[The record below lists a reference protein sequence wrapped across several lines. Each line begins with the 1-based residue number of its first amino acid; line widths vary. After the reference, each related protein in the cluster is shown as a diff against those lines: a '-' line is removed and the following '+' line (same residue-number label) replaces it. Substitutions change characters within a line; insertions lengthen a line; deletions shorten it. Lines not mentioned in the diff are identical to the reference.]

1 MHSRIIIALSN
12 NNVVLLTGG
21 LLFLCLLVN
30 MTIIASPTPT
40 PQTILIMSTA
50 EPLSSLPADGPPGSQ
65 GASYLQ
71 QPPKAKAVEGEDV
84 VFSLFFK
91 AWCGWSTGCG
101 EGEVVCAEF
110 GGKEECSTRQR
121 DGGGWVCWP
130 CDFVWW
136 SVWGRSIHDTKE
148 YFGGGSRP
156 VFVCLHINTLNCSS
170 GRRDQTQ
177 HSQRAGWERIR
188 GAKILV

>member
-1 MHSRIIIALSN
+1 MIYILVMRPMHSRIIIALSN

-71 QPPKAKAVEGEDV
+71 QPPKSKAVEGEDV
-84 VFSLFFK
+84 VFPCFLKRDVDEVLAVEKVRWYVQSL
-91 AWCGWSTGCG
+91 
-101 EGEVVCAEF
+101 EGRKNVLQGNETVEDEF
-110 GGKEECSTRQR
+110 AGRVILSGDLSEGDLSMTLRNI
-121 DGGGWVCWP
+121 
-130 CDFVWW
+130 
-136 SVWGRSIHDTKE
+136 SVEDQGL
-148 YFGGGSRP
+148 YLC
-156 VFVCLHINTLNCSS
+156 VFISTLNCSS

-177 HSQRAGWERIR
+177 HSQRAG
-188 GAKILV
+188 

>member
-1 MHSRIIIALSN
+1 MLFIDRWASFSLSSCKYDRYRHSHSN
-12 NNVVLLTGG
+12 SPDHVHSWTFIFSACWWSSRLTGG
-21 LLFLCLLVN
+21 VMF
-30 MTIIASPTPT
+30 TTASKGKSCGRGGCGVS
-40 PQTILIMSTA
+40 M
-50 EPLSSLPADGPPGSQ
+50 
-65 GASYLQ
+65 
-71 QPPKAKAVEGEDV
+71 
-84 VFSLFFK
+84 FFK
-91 AWCGWSTGCG
+91 ECCGWSTGCG

-148 YFGGGSRP
+148 YFSGGSRP
-156 VFVCLHINTLNCSS
+156 VFVCLHINTLNCST

-177 HSQRAGWERIR
+177 HPQRAGWERIR